1 MHRFLATTALAIL
14 LLAVPVTGLAQSV
27 YIWTD
32 EAGVTHFTDRQP
44 QTDREVRVQKAI
56 AEPESALVV
65 NRLGPDDDPQ
75 WLFRNRL
82 HGPLAV
88 RLSLVDDDNVV
99 TYPELPSI
107 FLLNAG
113 EERELVAIGALEPRQ
128 GWQYRL
134 QTESL
139 PGDPSARHRPEA
151 PYRPP
156 FAPGERFP
164 VSQGFGGEHSHN
176 TPESHYAV
184 DIAMPIGTPV
194 HAARSGVVMDTARWF
209 HRAGRDRERYGPRAN
224 YIRILHDDGSMAVYA
239 HLDYAGVE
247 VHPGQRVAA
256 GQRIGRSGNT
266 GYSSGPH
273 LHFVVQVNRDM
284 NLVSVPFQFGDGIN
298 PAVTPRRG
306 MTLEAP

>member
-1 MHRFLATTALAIL
+1 MTRSIFRLSTLL
-14 LLAVPVTGLAQSV
+14 LLALLAPAVLAQSV

-65 NRLGPDDDPQ
+65 RQVGPDNDPQ

-88 RLSLVDDDNVV
+88 RLSLVDEENVV
-99 TYPELPSI
+99 SYPALPEN
-107 FLLNAG
+107 FVLAAG

-139 PGDPSARHRPEA
+139 PGDPAARHRPPE
-151 PYRPP
+151 PYRVP

-164 VSQGFGGEHSHN
+164 VSQAFGGEHSHN

-184 DIAMPIGTPV
+184 DIAMPIGTPI
-194 HAARSGVVMDTARWF
+194 HAARGGVVMDTARWF
-209 HRAGRDRERYGPRAN
+209 HQTGQDRQRYGPRAN

-239 HLDYAGVE
+239 HLDYAGVD

-273 LHFVVQVNRDM
+273 LHFVVQINRDM
-284 NLVSVPFQFGDGIN
+284 ALVSVPFEFQGPDGR
-298 PAVTPRRG
+298 PVRPRQG
-306 MTLEAP
+306 LMLESR